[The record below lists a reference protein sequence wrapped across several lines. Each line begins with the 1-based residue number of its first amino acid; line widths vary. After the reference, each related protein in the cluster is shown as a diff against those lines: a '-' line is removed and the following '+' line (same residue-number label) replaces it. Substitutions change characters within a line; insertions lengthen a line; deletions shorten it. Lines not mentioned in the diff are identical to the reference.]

1 MQAAIFNYDI
11 TREFVALWQHEPQ
24 GFALNVSLKD
34 LVHKLYEYDK
44 ALTGRL
50 VGRLLSLAAARG
62 VAIQA
67 ADLREER
74 KRWKAQL
81 SRLGKWSEVRNSA
94 TGHYS
99 SDISKQVRL
108 LKQLNRG
115 EIVDVAAA
123 VLTYNGAILWD
134 GDTPFCSDLVLSKMR
149 TDGLKVIG
157 IFIVA
162 DQALQLFA
170 SASKDER
177 PHRHRLHGFGPSVEP
192 SLPCLP
198 SVDSPI
204 RTAPCGKVCGKVSG
218 KAGGKKV
225 STGAGLAVLRG
236 KTVPGK

>member
-1 MQAAIFNYDI
+1 MPKPITSPEELLQRASRILSGALADYEAPGISPHAVEFYEVRVQAAIFNYDI

-123 VLTYNGAILWD
+123 VLTYNGAILK
-134 GDTPFCSDLVLSKMR
+134 LLA
-149 TDGLKVIG
+149 KVG
-157 IFIVA
+157 
-162 DQALQLFA
+162 Q
-170 SASKDER
+170 
-177 PHRHRLHGFGPSVEP
+177 G
-192 SLPCLP
+192 
-198 SVDSPI
+198 
-204 RTAPCGKVCGKVSG
+204 
-218 KAGGKKV
+218 
-225 STGAGLAVLRG
+225 
-236 KTVPGK
+236 